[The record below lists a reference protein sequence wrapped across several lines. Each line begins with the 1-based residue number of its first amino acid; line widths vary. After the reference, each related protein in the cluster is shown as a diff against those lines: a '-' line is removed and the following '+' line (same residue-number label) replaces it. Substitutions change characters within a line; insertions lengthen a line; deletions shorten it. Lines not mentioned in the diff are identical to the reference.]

1 MVKWGKKT
9 CMNMH
14 EVLVFGIEINT
25 CKCVDA
31 YVCVHI
37 LTHMLVIRL
46 LACSQTVSE
55 K

>member
-14 EVLVFGIEINT
+14 EMQVFGIEMNT
-25 CKCVDA
+25 CRCVDA

-37 LTHMLVIRL
+37 FIHRPVIRL
-46 LACSQTVSE
+46 LAGPQTVSE